1 LQLERPARKPDHERS
16 AMTATTGARRR
27 VGFTRREAR
36 RLVGIY
42 GAIAAL
48 HVAGWGLFLYWGSRG
63 GPVYAGAGALAYSFG
78 LRHAFDADHI
88 SAVDDSTR
96 FLMQRGKEP
105 LATGFFFS
113 LGHSTIVVALALGIA
128 AAAQSVQHHIPTLQR
143 IGGTVGA
150 TVSGTF
156 LLVIAF
162 LDFLIL
168 LGVIEVW
175 RKAKTGAYEPE
186 TLDQLMSQR
195 GYMNRILGTRWRRF
209 LQDSWHMYPIGVL
222 FGLGFDTA
230 SEVGLLALTAAA
242 ATGKHGTTS
251 WHIGFGGIIALPL
264 LFTAG
269 MTLMDTTDGVFM
281 AKAYGWAFANPIRKL
296 YYNMSTVAL
305 GVFVAGGIGT
315 VEYLQVL
322 STHAHLSGPIW
333 DWLNGLDF
341 ELLGYVIV
349 GAFVVFW
356 VASVVWYKV
365 RHIDQRYGAAQP
377 PASVGVA

>member
-1 LQLERPARKPDHERS
+1 MNAPARP
-16 AMTATTGARRR
+16 RRLS
-27 VGFTRREAR
+27 FTRREAR
-36 RLVGIY
+36 HLAGFY
-42 GAIAAL
+42 GVIVAL
-48 HVAGWGLFLYWGSRG
+48 HAAGWGLFLYWGQRG

-96 FLMQRGKEP
+96 LLMQRDQDP
-105 LATGFFFS
+105 LGAGFFFS
-113 LGHSTIVVALALGIA
+113 LGHSTVVVSLAVAIA
-128 AAAQSVQHHIPTLQR
+128 VAAQSVQRHIPTLER

-156 LLVIAF
+156 LMVIAF

-168 LGVIEVW
+168 LSVIDVW
-175 RKAKTGAYEPE
+175 KKAKTGTYHPE

-195 GYMNRILGTRWRRF
+195 GYMNRVLGGRWRRF

-242 ATGKHGTTS
+242 ATGRHPHTTG
-251 WHIGFGGIIALPL
+251 HIGLGGIIALPL

-296 YYNMSTVAL
+296 YYNLSTVAL
-305 GVFVAGGIGT
+305 GVFVAAGIGT

-322 STHAHLSGPIW
+322 STHTHLHGPFW

-349 GAFVVFW
+349 GAFVAFW
-356 VASVVWYKV
+356 LASIAWYKI
-365 RHIDQRYGAAQP
+365 RRIDERYGGALTP
-377 PASVGVA
+377 HPS

>member
-1 LQLERPARKPDHERS
+1 MPKSTQAE
-16 AMTATTGARRR
+16 RRR
-27 VGFTRREAR
+27 LGFNRREVK
-36 RLVGIY
+36 RLAGFSGVIV
-42 GAIAAL
+42 AL
-48 HVAGWGLFLYWGSRG
+48 HVVGWGLFLYWGSRG

-96 FLMQRGKEP
+96 LLMQRGKEP
-105 LATGFFFS
+105 LGTGFFFS
-113 LGHSTIVVALALGIA
+113 LGHSTIVIALAVGMATA
-128 AAAQSVQHHIPTLQR
+128 AASVQRHIPTLQR

-162 LDFLIL
+162 LDLLIL
-168 LGVIEVW
+168 LGIIEVW
-175 RKAKTGAYEPE
+175 KKAKTGEYRPE
-186 TLDQLMSQR
+186 TLDELMGQR
-195 GYMNRILGTRWRRF
+195 GYMNRVLGGRWRRF
-209 LQDSWHMYPIGVL
+209 LQDSWHMYPIGLL

-242 ATGKHGTTS
+242 ATGKAGHAHA
-251 WHIGFGGIIALPL
+251 HIGFGGIIALPL

-269 MTLMDTTDGVFM
+269 MSLMDTADGVFM

-315 VEYLQVL
+315 IEYLQVL
-322 STHAHLSGPIW
+322 SSHTHLHGLFW

-349 GAFVVFW
+349 GAFIAFW
-356 VASVVWYKV
+356 VASVAWYKL
-365 RHIDQRYGAAQP
+365 RGLDQRYGQAIATN
-377 PASVGVA
+377 